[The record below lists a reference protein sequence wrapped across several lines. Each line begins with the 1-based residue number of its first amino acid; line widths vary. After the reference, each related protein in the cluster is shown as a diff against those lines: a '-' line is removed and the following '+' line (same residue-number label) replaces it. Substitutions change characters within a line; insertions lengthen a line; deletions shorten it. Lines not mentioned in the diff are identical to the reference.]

1 MLIWG
6 DGKPGRLVI
15 AEGRAWVDLTF
26 STFFHYKACG
36 GGKGKGKKR
45 KVRERVR
52 VVEREN
58 VLLGRGNR
66 SEK

>member
-36 GGKGKGKKR
+36 GGKGKGKKEEGKR
-45 KVRERVR
+45 K
-52 VVEREN
+52 
-58 VLLGRGNR
+58 GKG
-66 SEK
+66 SEKRKRPAGKRESK

>member
-36 GGKGKGKKR
+36 GGKGKGKKEEGKR
-45 KVRERVR
+45 KGKGSGKRKRPAGKRE
-52 VVEREN
+52 
-58 VLLGRGNR
+58 
-66 SEK
+66 SK